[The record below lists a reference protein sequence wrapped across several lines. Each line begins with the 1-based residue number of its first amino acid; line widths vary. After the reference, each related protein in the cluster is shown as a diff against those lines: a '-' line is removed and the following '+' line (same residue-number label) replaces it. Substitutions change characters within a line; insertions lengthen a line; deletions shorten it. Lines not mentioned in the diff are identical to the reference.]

1 MEAVGLELTTDIDP
15 PVDASV
21 EVLFLK
27 DCGEIL
33 SDDGEPIKLEKNA
46 AMYIKRRLVE
56 NFIKDGSAQ
65 LMSSNSSWS
74 RINKF
79 LCDLYFT
86 LCNIISE
93 WNIFNHDLLGQP

>member
-65 LMSSNSSWS
+65 LMCSNSS
-74 RINKF
+74 
-79 LCDLYFT
+79 
-86 LCNIISE
+86 
-93 WNIFNHDLLGQP
+93 